1 MNRSSAITVSMHI
14 TGWLLFYSM
23 VVAFIANG
31 NPNGV
36 SSELPLLGGPFLF
49 FFFIFPAIFYSNRFL
64 LIPKLFNNKQYL
76 LYGLA
81 FAGLFLLVFWLKP
94 FDGVMNHEDGLGN
107 NPPPDGIMRPP
118 PFEPNE
124 FDQQEPPRQK
134 SRFDIMSTILFLL
147 VWLFSSAMFVFR
159 QWRQSEQRILQAEAD
174 KANAELS
181 FLKAQVN
188 PHFLFNTLNNI
199 YSLAVSKSEHTADS
213 IMKLSNIMRYITDE
227 AREDKV
233 DLQQELDCM
242 RDYIDLQQ
250 LRLAKNAQ
258 VMFTLTGKTEWKK
271 IPPLLLMTFV
281 ENAFKYG
288 VSNHEPA
295 PIVIRVAAGEKEL
308 YFETINKLYE
318 KKTQLERTGI
328 GQQNAL
334 KRLQHMYPSKHTIS
348 IDTSGG
354 FYTVKLS
361 LQS

>member
-1 MNRSSAITVSMHI
+1 MNRSSAVTAGLHA
-14 TGWLLFYSM
+14 TGWVLFYSM
-23 VVAFIANG
+23 IILFITN
-31 NPNGV
+31 
-36 SSELPLLGGPFLF
+36 GGPDGNTSSIDLFTLPVFVFIVIFPSIFYMHRFLF
-49 FFFIFPAIFYSNRFL
+49 
-64 LIPKLFNNKQYL
+64 IPYL
-76 LYGLA
+76 LEQKRYFLYVLV
-81 FAGLFLLVFWLKP
+81 FACLFLLVFWVKP
-94 FDGVMNHEDGLGN
+94 FDAVMSSVRQTPGG
-107 NPPPDGIMRPP
+107 PPPGMESDLINDPRPMP
-118 PFEPNE
+118 E
-124 FDQQEPPRQK
+124 PRQRD
-134 SRFDIMSTILFLL
+134 SHFDIMSTILFLL

-159 QWRQSEQRILQAEAD
+159 KWRLTEQRALQAEAE

-199 YSLAVSKSEHTADS
+199 YSLAVSKNEHTANS

-250 LRLAKNAQ
+250 LRLGKNAQ
-258 VMFTLTGKTEWKK
+258 VMFTITGKTEWKK

-295 PIVIRVAAGEKEL
+295 PIVIRVEAGEKEL

-334 KRLQHMYPSKHTIS
+334 KRLQHMYPSKHNIS
-348 IDTSGG
+348 MESENG
-354 FYTVKLS
+354 FYTVKLT
-361 LQS
+361 LQF